1 MPLLVEVNRQ
11 MSFNQITSKP
21 ETAKENREVKK
32 LELINLVRE
41 LADKKQ
47 MNDGNSIKLQAE
59 QNKFL
64 NIENKIAGNMSGNM

>member
-11 MSFNQITSKP
+11 MSFNQVTSKP

-59 QNKFL
+59 
-64 NIENKIAGNMSGNM
+64 